1 MNERD
6 AKQREANRLDLATFR
21 LVSQLERFAE
31 EHKDSRLSSMT
42 AVVNAIRYRLRDHMH
57 KEDREKT
64 E

>member
-1 MNERD
+1 MTSRTV
-6 AKQREANRLDLATFR
+6 KQIEANRLDLETFR

-57 KEDREKT
+57 KEDREKM

>member
-1 MNERD
+1 MTNRT
-6 AKQREANRLDLATFR
+6 AKQIEANRLDLETFR

>member
-6 AKQREANRLDLATFR
+6 ARQREANRLDLATFR

-31 EHKDSRLSSMT
+31 EHKVKLSSNYIAT
-42 AVVNAIRYRLRDHMH
+42 LHGLRYEIRRHMH